1 MQQTT
6 KVLLV
11 GDGGVGKTALVKK
24 NSRGVFEKKYIATVG
39 VEVHQIGEYS
49 VWDCAGQEKF
59 ARLRDGYFLDA
70 DAAILV
76 VDVTSRLS
84 YKRKSIWIRDVHRF
98 CPGIPIVI
106 LANKCDIAEQKITQE
121 QLDNLSYPAIR
132 CSAKLDADPLT
143 LALNLLDA

>member
-1 MQQTT
+1 MNT

-24 NSRGVFEKKYIATVG
+24 SGGGVFEKKYIATVG

-59 ARLRDGYFLDA
+59 AGVRDGYFIGA

-76 VDVTSRLS
+76 LDVTSRLS
-84 YKRKSIWIRDVHRF
+84 YKRKSTWIQDVHRF

-121 QLDNLSYPAIR
+121 QLDNLNYPVIR
-132 CSAKLDADPLT
+132 CSAKLDADPLV
-143 LALNLLDA
+143 LALQQFDA